1 MPRKHMNDIERAKAI
16 AWSQERVSQADIAK
30 RLKVGKRTIERLI
43 AKHKQGP
50 EESIPRRKKGSGRPK
65 KITKGEIKKIKKA
78 IEENPMLTSKEI
90 KTKLKLQISPRSI
103 RRILL
108 NDLELKSFV
117 AAKKPLLTKSMKQD
131 RIKFAKKYL
140 RWTPQMWRQCI
151 FTDESSF
158 ETSIGCGYR
167 RVRRKFGENRYQ
179 EKFTK
184 KTTKHPPSI
193 MIWACISA
201 RGPGQICLLP
211 PNSRIDSKMYVKVL
225 KEFLLPSMGSLKSK
239 YMFQDKATPHTSKM
253 TTLYLKESRIQ
264 TVTLPGSSP
273 DINPIENCFS
283 FVKSKLEK
291 EDISSLPKLRSCI
304 RSNWNKLDRKYLEK
318 LCLSMPRRLRE
329 VLKRNG
335 NMTKY

>member
-43 AKHKQGP
+43 ARHREKP
-50 EESIPRRKKGSGRPK
+50 EESIPRRKKGSGRPR
-65 KITKGEIKKIKKA
+65 KISAGEIKKIEKA
-78 IEENPMLTSKEI
+78 IEKNPMLSSKEI
-90 KTKLKLQISPRSI
+90 KTKLNLQISLRSI

-108 NDLELKSFV
+108 EDLELKSYV
-117 AAKKPLLTKSMKQD
+117 AAKKPLLTKRMKQN
-131 RIKFAKKYL
+131 RIKFARKYL
-140 RWTPQMWRQCI
+140 RWTPQMWRKCVY
-151 FTDESSF
+151 TDESSF

-167 RVRRKFGENRYQ
+167 RVRRKHGENRYQ

-201 RGPGQICLLP
+201 KGPGQICLLP
-211 PNSRIDSKMYVKVL
+211 PNTRINSRLYVKVL
-225 KEFLLPSMGSLKSK
+225 KECLLPSMACFRSET
-239 YMFQDKATPHTSKM
+239 MFQDKATPHTSKM
-253 TTLYLKESRIQ
+253 TTLYLKESRIH

-273 DINPIENCFS
+273 DLNPIENCFS

-291 EDISSLPKLRSCI
+291 EDTSSLPKLRSCI
-304 RSNWNKLDRKYLEK
+304 RSKWNKLDRKYLEK
-318 LCLSMPRRLRE
+318 ICCSMPRRLRE
-329 VLKRNG
+329 VLKRKG
-335 NMTKY
+335 GMTKY